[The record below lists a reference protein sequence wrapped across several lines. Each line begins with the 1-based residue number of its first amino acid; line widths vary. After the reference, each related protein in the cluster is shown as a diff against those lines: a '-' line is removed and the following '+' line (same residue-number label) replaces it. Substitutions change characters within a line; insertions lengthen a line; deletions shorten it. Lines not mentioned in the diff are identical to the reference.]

1 MHSHPIQRKS
11 KSIVKRPKPL
21 AIEEGKL
28 GKLAA
33 RRLPSKPV
41 IQDQDMIP

>member
-11 KSIVKRPKPL
+11 KPIVKRPKPL

-33 RRLPSKPV
+33 RRPQIKPV
-41 IQDQDMIP
+41 TKD